1 MEAGHFVWEEP
12 YEVRFDMHGFTDGP
26 PMRGRLGA
34 MEKVPLLVYV
44 SLPCSVPTRNGL
56 VFLSSFL
63 DIGKPNGSW
72 VILSN
77 QICYYK
83 KNYFELNGLL
93 ILLFC

>member
-12 YEVRFDMHGFTDGP
+12 YEVCFDVHGFTDGLK
-26 PMRGRLGA
+26 RGRLGA

-77 QICYYK
+77 QICYNK
-83 KNYFELNGLL
+83 NNYFELNRLL
-93 ILLFC
+93 LLLFW